1 MNLVYNDD
9 GILEELLNFR
19 CKECG
24 IILPVLSSEEKKF
37 KEKNPA
43 CPECHAKN
51 CWELVE
57 EDEE

>member
-1 MNLVYNDD
+1 MEIMFDDNGTACLVINY
-9 GILEELLNFR
+9 R

-24 IILPVLSSEEKKF
+24 LVVSVLETEEKGF
-37 KEKNPA
+37 NEKNPA

-51 CWELVE
+51 CWELIE